1 MPEIEF
7 TAPFK
12 ALPQGSKTAFVV
24 KGRAVVT
31 DAHKGLIPARKKIS
45 AWLREQATSSDWIP
59 PTKDTPLIVD
69 LIFTFERPKSV
80 KRLWH
85 TVKPDIDKL
94 TRFAVDAIV
103 QANLIADDNQIHSI
117 SALKV
122 YGERDSIWLKVSHE

>member
-31 DAHKGLIPARKKIS
+31 DAHKGLIPARKKVS
-45 AWLREQATSSDWIP
+45 AWVRDYAVGTDWIP
-59 PTKDTPLIVD
+59 PTKDTPVSVE

-94 TRFAVDAIV
+94 TRFALDAIV
-103 QANLIADDNQIHSI
+103 QADLIADDNQIHSI

-122 YGERDSIWLKVSHE
+122 YGERDSIWAKVTA